1 MTRLRDDK
9 IFFLFLNLDIVIR
22 DSTPEGSLGCR
33 VFRDWNDFN
42 SRFRAK
48 FSPPSPS
55 WYLKLP
61 IINVYRCLQEMGDR
75 LWKYRF
81 THDCLSVDG
90 NFKRP
95 VKLYMRLQTY
105 CEHCLWRSLQSKLFL
120 RPFTQPKLQLE
131 LRNPVWKALVSDGFG
146 LRGLRSLLWN
156 SLRVFSSAFKFPK
169 ETTYLIPR
177 GNLWEVW

>member
-9 IFFLFLNLDIVIR
+9 IFFLFLNLDIFIR

-42 SRFRAK
+42 SRFREK

-95 VKLYMRLQTY
+95 VKLYMRSQTY
-105 CEHCLWRSLQSKLFL
+105 CEHCQRRSLQSKLFL

-131 LRNPVWKALVSDGFG
+131 LQNPVWKVLVSDGFG
-146 LRGLRSLLWN
+146 LRGPRSLLWN

-169 ETTYLIPR
+169 ETT
-177 GNLWEVW
+177 